1 MAFSLE
7 VLAKIEID
15 TSQLLI
21 QKFSEEKK
29 YISVPLMKPEVE
41 QYSNVSGNT
50 TKWGISKTAWE
61 EWLKVKI
68 FVELRLSHTCSALQ
82 S

>member
-29 YISVPLMKPEVE
+29 YISVPLMKSEVE
-41 QYSNVSGNT
+41 QYSQMCQGTPPN
-50 TKWGISKTAWE
+50 E
-61 EWLKVKI
+61 EYQRQLGKND
-68 FVELRLSHTCSALQ
+68 
-82 S
+82 